1 MRIMDLYR
9 KHRTALTEWKN
20 RDSRKPLVLRGAR
33 QVGKTWLV
41 RRFAREEY
49 QYFLEI
55 NFDETPAKRD
65 LFAPDDIDMVL
76 RYLSLDA
83 DVPIIPGETLIFLDE
98 IQQAPEVL
106 GRLRYFYEKSPSIHV
121 IAAGS
126 LLDFVLAEHTFSM
139 PVGRIEYL
147 HLGPL
152 DFLEFL
158 HGIGAHALHDFVRNW
173 ELNET
178 IPDSIHQKL
187 LGLTRLY
194 MSIGGMPAV
203 VREYAATQ
211 SLRQCDR
218 ELAGLVQTFRDD
230 FSKYG
235 TRVDVELLRLLFD
248 KAPGFIGRKVKYSE
262 IDRSRKAE
270 EIKGALMQ
278 LERARILY
286 RVFHSSGNAIPLGAE
301 RKERSFKLLSLDSG
315 LFLRSLG
322 SGALDLLNQDLVTA
336 RRGAAAEQFVGR
348 QWFDTRESYEEPEL
362 YYWNREKAG
371 TTAEVDFLF
380 QIGGIVVP
388 VEVKAGTTGSLK
400 SLHVFASEKRSLLA
414 IRFNTDLP
422 AVDSVTSRVP
432 RMREHTFTLLSLP
445 LYLVSE
451 TARLAS
457 SMG

>member
-1 MRIMDLYR
+1 MNLYR
-9 KHRTALTEWKN
+9 KHRTALAEWKN
-20 RDSRKPLVLRGAR
+20 RDNRKPLVLRGAR

-41 RRFAREEY
+41 RQFAREEY
-49 QYFLEI
+49 RHFLEI
-55 NFDETPAKRD
+55 NFDETPTKRD
-65 LFAPDDIDMVL
+65 LFASDDIDMVL

-83 DVPIIPGETLIFLDE
+83 DVPIIAGETLIFLDE

-106 GRLRYFYEKSPSIHV
+106 GRLRYFYEKCPSIHV

-152 DFLEFL
+152 DFPEFL
-158 HGIGAHALHDFVRNW
+158 RGIGAQGLYEFIRTWKLH
-173 ELNET
+173 EA
-178 IPDSIHQKL
+178 IPDSIHRKL
-187 LGLTRLY
+187 LDLTRLY

-218 ELAGLVQTFRDD
+218 ELAGLMQTFRDD

-235 TRVDVELLRLLFD
+235 ARVDVELLRLVFE
-248 KAPGFIGRKVKYSE
+248 KSSGFIGRKVKYSE
-262 IDRSRKAE
+262 IDRTRSAE
-270 EIKGALMQ
+270 AIKRALVH

-286 RVFHSSGNAIPLGAE
+286 RVFHSSGNAIPLAAE
-301 RKERSFKLLSLDSG
+301 QKERSFKLLYLDSG

-322 SGALDLLNQDLVTA
+322 SGALDLLNRDLVTA
-336 RRGAAAEQFVGR
+336 QRGAAAEQFVGR
-348 QWFDTRESYEEPEL
+348 QWFDAHQGYEEPDL
-362 YYWNREKAG
+362 HYWNREKAG
-371 TTAEVDFLF
+371 TTAEVDYLF
-380 QIGGIVVP
+380 QIGGRIVP

-400 SLHVFASEKRSLLA
+400 SLHVFATEKRSPLA
-414 IRFNTDLP
+414 VRFNGDLP
-422 AVDSVTSRVP
+422 AVDTVTSRVP

-451 TARLAS
+451 TARLAAAA
-457 SMG
+457 G